1 MVKPE
6 SWGAGWTRST
16 SEFSKMYVGKSLR
29 VCSFFSGYI

>member
-6 SWGAGWTRST
+6 SCGADWTRGT

-29 VCSFFSGYI
+29 VCSFFSGYM